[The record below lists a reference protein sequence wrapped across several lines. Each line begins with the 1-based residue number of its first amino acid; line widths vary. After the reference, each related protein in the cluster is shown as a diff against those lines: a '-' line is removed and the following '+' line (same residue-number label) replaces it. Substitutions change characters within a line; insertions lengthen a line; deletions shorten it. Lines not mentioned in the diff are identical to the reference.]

1 MGPKRNDS
9 GAAAVE
15 FALILPVLILLI
27 GGIVDFGR
35 AMYTEVMLT
44 NASREG
50 ARTAI
55 INEATLSD
63 VRTRASAAPPAITV
77 TTNATMCGGAGSS
90 TTVTSS
96 TPFNWV
102 ILGPALRMFNAD
114 SALPNS
120 FSSQAVMRCS

>member
-63 VRTRASAAPPAITV
+63 VRNQSLIT
-77 TTNATMCGGAGSS
+77 TKNFT
-90 TTVTSS
+90 
-96 TPFNWV
+96 FNQN
-102 ILGPALRMFNAD
+102 PK
-114 SALPNS
+114 
-120 FSSQAVMRCS
+120 

>member
-1 MGPKRNDS
+1 MSTSKDDK

-55 INEATLSD
+55 ITSATLAD
-63 VRTRASAAPPAITV
+63 VRARASAAAPTITV
-77 TTNATMCGGAGSS
+77 TTNAVMCGGPGSS
-90 TTVTSS
+90 TTVTSTTGFS
-96 TPFNWV
+96 WV
-102 ILGPALRMFNAD
+102 ILGPALKMFNAD
-114 SALPNS
+114 SHLPAT
-120 FSSQAVMRCS
+120 FSSKAVMRCS